1 MNQTATLQTPVADKI
16 RAVYELAKPKV
27 VFLIVFT
34 ALVGMLLAIPAGA
47 WPTAQ
52 EWERMFYALLGIAL
66 ASAAGAAINHL
77 LDERYDTLMDRTHS
91 RPLPTRRVNTR
102 EVLAVALSWAAISM
116 VILAWQVNVLTAV
129 LTFFALI
136 GYAVIYTV
144 YLKHNTPQNI
154 VWGGAAGAVP
164 PLLGWTAMTGQ
175 VTIEGL
181 VLFLIIFLW
190 TPPHFWPLAIRRVE
204 EYRRAGIPMLPVVK
218 GIHHTKY
225 QIFLYTMI
233 LVAVSLLP
241 TTIGMSGL
249 LYMASA
255 SVLGAIFL
263 YYAWMLYRE
272 PLSGSADN
280 AGAESKFAMPTF
292 GYSILYLM
300 LLFVALLVD
309 HYFG

>member
-1 MNQTATLQTPVADKI
+1 MTQAAALPLPQKI
-16 RAVYELAKPKV
+16 RSIYELAKPKV
-27 VFLIVFT
+27 VALIVFT
-34 ALVGMLLAIPAGA
+34 ALVGMLLATPPG
-47 WPTAQ
+47 TLDG
-52 EWERMFYALLGIAL
+52 ERVFFALLGIAL

-77 LDERYDTLMDRTHS
+77 LDERFDAVMERTHN
-91 RPLPTRRVNTR
+91 RPLPTARVNNR
-102 EVLAVALSWAAISM
+102 EVLAVALSWAALSM
-116 VILAWQVNVLTAV
+116 GILVWQVNVLTAV

-154 VWGGAAGAVP
+154 VWGGAAGAAP

-175 VTIEGL
+175 ITLEGL

-225 QIFLYTMI
+225 QILLYTMV
-233 LVAVSLLP
+233 LVGVSLLP

-249 LYMASA
+249 LYMFSA
-255 SVLGAIFL
+255 SVLGAVFL
-263 YYAWMLYRE
+263 YYAWKLYRDPE
-272 PLSGSADN
+272 HGP
-280 AGAESKFAMPTF
+280 AMATF
-292 GYSILYLM
+292 GYSILYLN
-300 LLFVALLVD
+300 LLFTALLVD
-309 HYFG
+309 HYLR